1 VKTFIV
7 IPCYNEEAR
16 LDVAA
21 FETFLASPRKVSFI
35 LVNDGSTDRTIDVL
49 RRLERRAG
57 EGVRV
62 IDQQPN
68 KGKSEAVRVGML
80 AALDAGA
87 RYAGYFDADLATPL
101 EAIPEFDEVL
111 DENPQVDI
119 VLGARVALLGR
130 KIDRKATRH
139 YLGRVFATAAS
150 LVLDLPVYD
159 TQCGAKLFRAGPRV
173 RQLFERP
180 FGSRWIFDVEIL
192 ARYLTGR
199 GDHHGLYELPL
210 RQWTDVGE
218 SRVKA
223 RDFLRAGGEM
233 AAIYQ
238 DYGLPRHMNRLLGL
252 LAAPFLRYAGAGGVG
267 TLVHYVTLTGVVE
280 LFGVKPAAATLVG
293 ASVGA
298 IVNYVLNYHL
308 TFASKAPHAR
318 TAPRYFF
325 VAALSAVLNGVVMW
339 LLTHRTRLHYLVA
352 QLVCTVLVLVFGYL
366 LNRVWT
372 FRRGKEPVGRAL
384 PASPVHPSPA
394 GNAPDAPVLPALDDS
409 ER

>member
-7 IPCYNEEAR
+7 IPCYNEEVR

-21 FETFLASPRKVSFI
+21 FEAFLASSTDVSLI

-49 RRLERRAG
+49 RRLEEGAG
-57 EGVRV
+57 GRVRV

-68 KGKSEAVRVGML
+68 KGKSEAVRVGVL
-80 AALDAGA
+80 AAIDAGA

-101 EAIPEFDEVL
+101 AAIPEFGEVL
-111 DENPQVDI
+111 DENPQIDI

-130 KIDRKATRH
+130 EIDRKATRH

-159 TQCGAKLFRAGPRV
+159 TQCGAKLFRVGPRV

-192 ARYLTGR
+192 ARYLAGQ
-199 GDHHGLYELPL
+199 GDHRGLYELPL

-238 DYGLPRHMNRLLGL
+238 DYRLRRHLDRLLGL

-267 TLVHYVTLTGVVE
+267 TLVHYATLTCVVE
-280 LFGVKPAAATLVG
+280 LLGVRPAVATLVG

-325 VAALSAVLNGVVMW
+325 VAALSAILNGVVMW
-339 LLTHRTRLHYLVA
+339 LLTHRTRVHYLVA
-352 QLVCTVLVLVFGYL
+352 QLGCTVLVLVFGYL

-372 FRRGKEPVGRAL
+372 FRRGTEPAGQAL
-384 PASPVHPSPA
+384 PAVQPSPA
-394 GNAPDAPVLPALDDS
+394 GNAPEAPVVPALDNS